1 LFSETSRRSILRA
14 FSIAAAMVFVIAVVG
29 LTAIRAV
36 HASARVSTV
45 NTTTDG
51 DQGTGTTCGSPAA
64 AGWCTLRSA
73 IELADRESGDTIVLP
88 PGIYDLDPHLGG
100 LGVTS
105 SMTITGAGSA
115 TTIVDGGQ
123 ATGVFGVDAA
133 ASASI
138 TGLTIRN
145 GAVTDQNAFGAG
157 IASDGTLSLTDVIV
171 TGGSVPKGSGGGIAS
186 DGPLTLSNVIISGNN
201 AGDGGGLVLL
211 GTAKTSISRSTIS
224 GNSADG
230 IHFGSPGLR
239 EVQFPG
245 TGGGILLAGD
255 GGSPPRLA
263 ITSSTISGNIVSGPA
278 SLGEGATFPEGG
290 GIFNLSGV
298 MSLANDTVAGNAAV
312 LDDTSATSARAAGRP
327 TLFAVGGGIAQSGSN
342 AVLPVSGART
352 NSPRRRLGALVS
364 GLVAELAAG
373 RAPALSPPATVAPT
387 PAPTPPPSVVATSLD
402 FVTLAG
408 NSAGLFGGIATLAG
422 TFSVANTIVAGNAGA
437 NCGNPGFVTSMGFNI
452 DSADDCGFR
461 QTGDQVNTNP
471 NLDGPKLNAPGVT
484 ATMALLP
491 GSPAIDAANPRC
503 DQNTDQRGV
512 TRPQGA
518 RCDIGA
524 FEVEQPA
531 TTKSPPSPP
540 VTGMR
545 ATASIHTSPVAVG
558 VLMLLVVLAALG
570 AGLALKR
577 SRSA

>member
-14 FSIAAAMVFVIAVVG
+14 FSIAAAMVFVLAVVG

-36 HASARVSTV
+36 HASAQVSTV
-45 NTTTDG
+45 NTTADG

-64 AGWCTLRSA
+64 AGRCTLRAA
-73 IELADRESGDTIVLP
+73 IELADNESGDTIVLP
-88 PGIYDLDPHLGG
+88 AGVYGLDAHLGI

-123 ATGVFGVDAA
+123 ATGIFGVDVA

-145 GAVTDQNAFGAG
+145 GAVTDLNAFGAG
-157 IASDGTLSLTDVIV
+157 IASDGTLSLTDVVV
-171 TGGSVPKGSGGGIAS
+171 TGNSVPRGAGGGIAS
-186 DGPLTLSNVIISGNN
+186 DGPLTLSNVIVSGNH

-224 GNSADG
+224 GNTADG
-230 IHFGSPGLR
+230 VHFGIPGLR

-245 TGGGILLAGD
+245 TGAGILLSGD
-255 GGSPPRLA
+255 GGSPPHLA

-278 SLGEGATFPEGG
+278 LVEAPIVPEGG
-290 GIFNLSGV
+290 GIFNLAGV

-312 LDDTSATSARAAGRP
+312 LDDTGGRTS
-327 TLFAVGGGIAQSGSN
+327 LFAVGGGIAQSDIN

-352 NSPRRRLGALVS
+352 NSPRRRLGALVQ
-364 GLVAELAAG
+364 GLLGNLAAG
-373 RAPALSPPATVAPT
+373 RAPAVNRSAT
-387 PAPTPPPSVVATSLD
+387 PAPTPPPSVAATSLD

-422 TFSVANTIVAGNAGA
+422 TFSVANTIVAGNPGA
-437 NCGNPGFVTSMGFNI
+437 NCGNRGSVTSMGFNV

-503 DQNTDQRGV
+503 DQSADQRGV
-512 TRPQGA
+512 TRPQGP

-524 FEVEQPA
+524 FELEQS
-531 TTKSPPSPP
+531 TTTTSPSSLPSPP

-545 ATASIHTSPVAVG
+545 ATASIHSSPAVAGALV
-558 VLMLLVVLAALG
+558 VLVVLAALG

-577 SRSA
+577 SRGA

>member
-1 LFSETSRRSILRA
+1 LRA
-14 FSIAAAMVFVIAVVG
+14 FSIAAAMVFVLFVVG

-36 HASARVSTV
+36 HASAPVSTV
-45 NTTTDG
+45 NTTADG

-64 AGWCTLRSA
+64 AGRCTLRAA
-73 IELADRESGDTIVLP
+73 IELADNESGDTIVLP
-88 PGIYDLDPHLGG
+88 AGVYGLAPDLGI

-133 ASASI
+133 ASVSI

-171 TGGSVPKGSGGGIAS
+171 TGGSAPRGAGGGIAS
-186 DGPLTLSNVIISGNN
+186 DGPLTLSNVIVSGNH
-201 AGDGGGLVLL
+201 AGDAGGLLL
-211 GTAKTSISRSTIS
+211 AGTAKTSISRSIIG
-224 GNSADG
+224 GNVADG
-230 IHFGSPGLR
+230 PLVRDLGGDQEFHVPGK
-239 EVQFPG
+239 
-245 TGGGILLAGD
+245 GGGILLGGD
-255 GGSPPRLA
+255 GGTPPRLA
-263 ITSSTISGNIVSGPA
+263 IVGSTINGNIVKGPGF
-278 SLGEGATFPEGG
+278 SDPIGFPEGG
-290 GIFNLSGV
+290 GILNIAGV
-298 MSLANDTVAGNAAV
+298 MSLANDTVAGNTAV
-312 LDDTSATSARAAGRP
+312 LEDNTPARVGASV
-327 TLFAVGGGIAQSGSN
+327 TLFAVGGGIAQNGIN
-342 AVLPVSGART
+342 AVLPVSAART
-352 NSPRRRLGALVS
+352 NSPQRRLSALVP
-364 GLVAELAAG
+364 GILADLAAG
-373 RAPALSPPATVAPT
+373 TAPAIRRSAPT

-437 NCGNPGFVTSMGFNI
+437 NCGDPGFVTSMGFNI
-452 DSADDCGFR
+452 ESADDCGFR
-461 QTGDQVNTNP
+461 QTGDQVNTSP
-471 NLDGPKLNAPGVT
+471 NLDALKLNAPGVT

-491 GSPAIDAANPRC
+491 GSPAIDAANPHC

-524 FEVEQPA
+524 FEVEQPT

-545 ATASIHTSPVAVG
+545 ATASIHSSPATVG
-558 VLMLLVVLAALG
+558 VLMLLVVLAAVG

-577 SRSA
+577 SRGA